1 MHELQMSVLNIEGEI
16 VKLKQ
21 QKNAIILAH
30 YYQESDIQDIA
41 DFIGDS
47 LDLSK
52 KAKNSNADVIIF
64 AGVRFM
70 AEVAKILNPKA
81 RVFIPDRN
89 AGCSLEDSCQAQD
102 LAKFKQHNP
111 NHFVVSYINCST
123 QVKALSDIICT
134 STNAEKIIRSIPK
147 EKPILFAPDRHLG
160 AYLIKTIGR
169 EMTLWQ
175 GSCIVHE
182 RFSEKNLVKLKT
194 QHTDAKVIAH
204 PECPEALLK
213 YADFIGSTSKLLEYS
228 KTGKK
233 FIVMTEHGI
242 IHQMKKANPDAEF
255 LTVPYLERDG
265 VTCINCNNCE
275 FMKMNTMEKIHNA
288 LKNEVNEIIIPEELR
303 LQAKKSLDAMLAI
316 S

>member
-1 MHELQMSVLNIEGEI
+1 MSELFVGSIQQEI
-16 VKLKQ
+16 LTLKK

-30 YYQESDIQDIA
+30 YYQDSEIQDIA

-52 KAKNSNADVIIF
+52 KAQSSSAEVIIF

-70 AEVAKILNPKA
+70 AEVAKILNPMA
-81 RVFIPDRN
+81 RVFIPDTK
-89 AGCSLEDSCQAQD
+89 AGCSLEDSCKAED
-102 LAKFKQHNP
+102 LATFKQQNP
-111 NHFVVSYINCST
+111 HHLVISYINCST
-123 QVKALSDIICT
+123 KVKALSDIICT
-134 STNAEKIIRSIPK
+134 STNAEKIIKSIPP

-160 AYLIKTIGR
+160 GYLQKITGR
-169 EMTLWQ
+169 KMTLWN

-194 QHTDAKVIAH
+194 QHPDAKIIAH

-213 YADFIGSTSKLLEYS
+213 YADFIGSTSKLLNFS
-228 KTGKK
+228 ASGNK
-233 FIVMTEHGI
+233 FIVLTEHGI
-242 IHQMKKANPDAEF
+242 IHQMKKHNPNAEF

-265 VTCINCNNCE
+265 TTCISCNSCE
-275 FMKMNTMEKIHNA
+275 FMKMNTMEKILDA
-288 LKNEVNEIIIPEELR
+288 LKNEKNEVLIPETLR
-303 LQAKKSLDAMLAI
+303 LKAKQPLDAMLTL